1 MSIEKSNYSVL
12 ISLVVCFT
20 IFVCSV
26 IGSITIK
33 DYYNQTNMAKNID
46 SAIAKGIDPIAVKCA
61 YEHSSSSPTCITY
74 ALRGK

>member
-61 YEHSSSSPTCITY
+61 YEQISSPTCITY